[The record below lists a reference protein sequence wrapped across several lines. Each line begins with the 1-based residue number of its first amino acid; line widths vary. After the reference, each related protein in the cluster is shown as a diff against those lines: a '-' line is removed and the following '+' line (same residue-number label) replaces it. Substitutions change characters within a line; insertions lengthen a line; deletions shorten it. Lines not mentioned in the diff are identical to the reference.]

1 LVRNAKVLECDP
13 RSLHKE
19 AEAAAEKDNFRISRM
34 CVDGIEGFTSTGDD
48 IVFQNPWKATWLTCL
63 KQVPVAGGDSL
74 SLFLSPDNSVT
85 NACHVSSGKGME
97 RQRESRFLFYCNLVV
112 A

>member
-1 LVRNAKVLECDP
+1 MIRNAKVLECDP
-13 RSLHKE
+13 HSLHKW

-34 CVDGIEGFTSTGDD
+34 CVDGIEGFISTGDG

-74 SLFLSPDNSVT
+74 FLSPRQLGDKR
-85 NACHVSSGKGME
+85 VSRVVRERVE